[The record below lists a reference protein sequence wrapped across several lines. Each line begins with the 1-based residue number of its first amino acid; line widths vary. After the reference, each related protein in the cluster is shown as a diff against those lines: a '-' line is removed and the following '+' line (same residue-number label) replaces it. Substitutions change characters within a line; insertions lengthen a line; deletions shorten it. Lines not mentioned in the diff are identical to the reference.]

1 MKTINEI
8 NQKISKGE
16 AVIVRADQ
24 MPEIYEENPKKA
36 ASEVDI
42 VTTGTFG
49 AMCSSGAFL
58 NFGHADPPIKIT
70 KLWLNDVE
78 AYSGIAAVDAY
89 VGATQLRKYGD
100 SDYGGAHV
108 IEDLVC
114 GKEIEVRAEAYG
126 TDCYPKKKVE
136 TTVTIEDLNQ
146 AIMYNPRNIHQ
157 RYNAATNSSNTLMR
171 TYMGTLL
178 PNKGNISFAGVGELN
193 PLVNDP
199 GYDVIGMGTQIFL
212 AGAKGFIVGE
222 GTQHSPDS
230 GAGNLSTRG
239 DLKDMNPK
247 YIRGCSIPGYGT
259 SLYLGIGVPIP
270 ILNEEIARKTAIRN
284 ADVKTEIID
293 YGVPRLARPVIGEVN
308 YEQLFSG
315 RVDLE
320 GKKIRTSPLSS
331 LKKTHQL
338 LEELKQLIDDGEFY
352 LTGKVQSIPIKG
364 SAKSMRLKKG
374 TKTVNHVMS
383 REVITASPEANIKE
397 ISALLINNHID
408 QIPIV
413 DEENKLR
420 GIITSRD
427 ITTALA
433 RNVTKMADVMTR
445 DVITSDL
452 NEALDIVSRR
462 MDKHKVDATPVVDK
476 SNRVIGIVT
485 IADIMRKG
493 GIR

>member
-1 MKTINEI
+1 MKTIKEI

-70 KLWLNDVE
+70 RLWLNDVE

-89 VGATQLRKYGD
+89 IGATQLRKHRD
-100 SDYGGAHV
+100 PEYGGAHV
-108 IEDLVC
+108 IEDLVA
-114 GKEIEVRAEAYG
+114 GREIEVGAEAYG

-136 TTVTIEDLNQ
+136 TTVTIDDLNQ

-157 RYNAATNSSNTLMR
+157 RYNAATNSSDTLMR

-178 PNKGNISFAGVGELN
+178 PDKGNISFAGVGELN

-199 GYDVIGMGTQIFL
+199 DYDVIGVGTRIFL
-212 AGAKGFIVGE
+212 GGAKGFIVGE

-239 DLKDMNPK
+239 DLKDMDPS
-247 YIRGCSIPGYGT
+247 YVRGCSIPGYGT

-270 ILNEEIARKTAIRN
+270 VLNEEIARKTAVRN
-284 ADVKTEIID
+284 VDVKTDILD
-293 YGVPRLARPVIGEVN
+293 YGVSRLARPVVGSVN

-315 RVDLE
+315 RVDVE
-320 GKKIRTSPLSS
+320 GRKIRTSPLSS
-331 LKKTHQL
+331 LKITYQL
-338 LEELKQLIDDGEFY
+338 LKELKQLIEDGEFY
-352 LTGKVQSIPIKG
+352 LTGKVQSIPKNG
-364 SAKSMRLKKG
+364 KAKPMKLKKG
-374 TKTVNHVMS
+374 TKTINQVMS
-383 REVITASPEANIKE
+383 REVITAKADATIKE
-397 ISALLINNHID
+397 ISELLINNHID

-413 DEENKLR
+413 DEVNKLQ

-427 ITTALA
+427 ITTSLA
-433 RNVTKMADVMTR
+433 RNITKMADVMTR
-445 DVITSDL
+445 EVITSDQ

-462 MDKHKVDATPVVDK
+462 MDKQRVDATPVVDK
-476 SNRVIGIVT
+476 NNKVIGIVT

-493 GIR
+493 ELG